1 MSKEATSF
9 EGYVRCLEIEGE
21 EIWALIQMV
30 QPNIKLNNEPLSGE
44 VLAHCV
50 PTQRQSHFSFSCYLL
65 ASELPGIKI
74 GDKVQVALYL
84 K

>member
-44 VLAHCV
+44 VGDLAHCV
-50 PTQRQSHFSFSCYLL
+50 PTQRQSHFSCYLL